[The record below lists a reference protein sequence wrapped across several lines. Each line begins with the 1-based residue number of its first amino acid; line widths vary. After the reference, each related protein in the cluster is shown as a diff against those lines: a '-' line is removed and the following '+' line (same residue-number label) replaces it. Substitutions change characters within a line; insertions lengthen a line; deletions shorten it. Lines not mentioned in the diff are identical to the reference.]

1 MRNEI
6 KSLTGLRGI
15 VALWV
20 TVFHFSF
27 FENYWIRSVVGKG
40 YVAVDIFF
48 VLSAFLLTVSYSD
61 KFRNLSTEVV
71 QRFYKKRVNRI
82 YPVYFTSVIFIVL
95 FIADNVSLSEFLVN
109 AGLLQC
115 FFNPN
120 YSLNEVYWS
129 LSTEWI
135 CYLIFP
141 FLLWMIL
148 RYRINGW
155 ILVAAG
161 LILRVILPYLPDMYW
176 DDAPLIG
183 NRSAQYLDVVFGVNS
198 LIRTISCYF
207 LGIGIAFLPEMRCR
221 KNNLFIYGVAAVFFL
236 LLYTGRGVFFVP
248 LLSALIIRHL
258 YSERKSLIKTFL
270 ETRVVYFLGNISY
283 SLYIIHY
290 IVRRQ
295 KIILV
300 DSYLLNSF
308 LLIGFSILLSYF
320 SYILIEKRIKIFKT

>member
-20 TVFHFSF
+20 TVFHFIF

-61 KFRNLSTEVV
+61 KFKNLSTEVV

-82 YPVYFTSVIFIVL
+82 YPVYFASVIFIVL

-141 FLLWMIL
+141 FMLWMIL

-155 ILVAAG
+155 VLVAAG

-183 NRSAQYLDVVFGVNS
+183 NRSTQYLDVVFGVNS

-207 LGIGIAFLPEMRCR
+207 LGIGIAFLPEMRFR

-236 LLYTGRGVFFVP
+236 LLYAGRGVFFVP

-258 YSERKSLIKTFL
+258 YSERKSIIKTFL
-270 ETRVVYFLGNISY
+270 ENRVVYFLGNISY

-290 IVRRQ
+290 IVRKQ